1 MSEKTTVISLGSIKT
16 MGIKAATAAL
26 EGLEKVLSSIAEGV
40 QEAFTVRGYRDYLQT
55 VSRFGKN
62 LASQLLVLQMAFGR
76 LKVAIAKAFAPILE
90 VVVPYINQAIFALI
104 RFADTVRQF
113 LTGLIAG
120 VRGNDALADSAKNAA
135 DSEKTLA
142 KAATSAG
149 KAARR
154 SLMGLDQLERLN
166 APTGGGS
173 GYSFAPYEGGVSGE
187 VQGLVD
193 KIMVL
198 LAPLLTINLEP
209 LKTALLGLW
218 EALSAL
224 ASVLGSALEWLWYE
238 VLTPF
243 AAWLLETLAPVFT
256 EGMTAALEMVTAAV
270 TPLIAGI
277 QALWEALK
285 PAVAFIGE
293 VVVLVLQHFKQ
304 VFDELAYAF
313 QEKSPQ
319 IISVFQRIGQAIT
332 AVWGVIQPVLN
343 TMKQC
348 FLEVY
353 ESIASTTDVYVGI
366 LIDTLFGLIEFLAD
380 IFSGD
385 WEKAWEGIKSTF
397 KSIVNGIVG
406 LLNALINGIVNALN
420 AVIRAANSL
429 SFTVPDWVPGIGG
442 RTFGFHMRSVTA
454 PQIPYLAQGAV
465 LPANK
470 PFLAMVGDQKHG
482 TNIEAP
488 LSTIQAAVATVM
500 EEQTAA
506 ILAGFETSV
515 GVQKEILEAVLGIT
529 IGDEVIGSAV
539 ARYDRKMRIMRGGA
553 L

>member
-1 MSEKTTVISLGSIKT
+1 MAENTIEISLGT
-16 MGIKAATAAL
+16 GQVVGIAAAVAAL
-26 EGLEKVLSSIAEGV
+26 KGLGKVLSSIAEGV

-135 DSEKTLA
+135 DSEKALA

-173 GYSFAPYEGGVSGE
+173 GYSFAPFEGGVSGE

-193 KIMVL
+193 KLMAL
-198 LAPLLTINLEP
+198 LAPLLAINLEP

-224 ASVLGSALEWLWYE
+224 ANVLGSALEWLWYE

-256 EGMTAALEMVTAAV
+256 EGMTAALEMVTAAI
-270 TPLIAGI
+270 TPLIAGM
-277 QALWEALK
+277 QNLWQTLQ
-285 PAVAFIGE
+285 PIVQYIG
-293 VVVLVLQHFKQ
+293 
-304 VFDELAYAF
+304 D
-313 QEKSPQ
+313 
-319 IISVFQRIGQAIT
+319 
-332 AVWGVIQPVLN
+332 GVIVGLNQWKAALENLSASFGEHSPRIAELFQNVGQVMVGVWNLVKPVLAALRSGAGD
-343 TMKQC
+343 TFQHI
-348 FLEVY
+348 VTT
-353 ESIASTTDVYVGI
+353 ASTMAGLVTEILMGLTGFLSGI
-366 LIDTLFGLIEFLAD
+366 FTGN
-380 IFSGD
+380 
-385 WEKAWEGIKSTF
+385 WQMAWEGIREYMVSF
-397 KSIVNGIVG
+397 VNLIIG
-406 LLNALINGIVNALN
+406 LMNTLINRVVTSLN
-420 AVIRAANSL
+420 SVIRAANSL